1 MYSSATHTHHS
12 SYNRLTLKLND
23 STLYKEFYKFTIDE
37 IIFTLPYFVIIYS
50 SMMVISFQSED
61 LKTQMSLFC
70 PLFFFLMA
78 ILLLRNK
85 CREYLM
91 YCFLLLSLA
100 TYGVIFFIL
109 MTTTSDGEYLNQL
122 FTKQPSQ
129 LMRFYVAFGG
139 FVIPNYKWLTF
150 YGCIS
155 IVAKLALKA
164 KFTDL
169 GDDNLKET
177 LEKLPGSLINC
188 FICYHYVMN
197 MRLDKFF
204 RERRLIMQKSQ
215 MTDVFNS

>member
-23 STLYKEFYKFTIDE
+23 STLYDEFYQFTIDE

-50 SMMVISFQSED
+50 VMMVISFSSEEW
-61 LKTQMSLFC
+61 KTQLSLFG

-91 YCFLLLSLA
+91 YCFLLLSMT
-100 TYGVIFFIL
+100 TYGVIFFIH
-109 MTTTSDGEYLNQL
+109 MTTTSDGEYLESL
-122 FTKQPSQ
+122 YTRQPSQ
-129 LMRFYVAFGG
+129 LMRFFIAYGF
-139 FVIPNYKWLTF
+139 FVIPNYKWLIF

-155 IVAKLALKA
+155 IVAKLAIKA

-177 LEKLPGSLINC
+177 IIKLPGSLINC
-188 FICYHYVMN
+188 FMCFHLVMN

-204 RERRLIMQKSQ
+204 RERRLIM
-215 MTDVFNS
+215 

>member
-1 MYSSATHTHHS
+1 MYSSATHTNHS

-23 STLYKEFYKFTIDE
+23 STLYDEFYQFTIDE

-50 SMMVISFQSED
+50 VMMVISFSSEEW
-61 LKTQMSLFC
+61 KTQMFLFG

-91 YCFLLLSLA
+91 YSFSLLSLA
-100 TYGVIFFIL
+100 TYGVIFFIH
-109 MTTTSDGEYLNQL
+109 MTTTSDGEYLESL
-122 FTKQPSQ
+122 YTRQPSQ
-129 LMRFYVAFGG
+129 LMRFFIAYGF
-139 FVIPNYKWLTF
+139 FVIPNYKWLIF

-155 IVAKLALKA
+155 IVAKLAIKA

-177 LEKLPGSLINC
+177 IISLGG
-188 FICYHYVMN
+188 
-197 MRLDKFF
+197 L
-204 RERRLIMQKSQ
+204 RRTMIK
-215 MTDVFNS
+215 